1 LENKGEYQKHQAD
14 KSDSALDESFLSVST
29 KKKRKIRLLLKKP
42 NLNNQL
48 DTSVCS
54 SKLIKPSFIKAV
66 AEAQSS
72 NSKLNLS
79 IQEAEQPICLMSP
92 YKDTNIKLRTK
103 EPQSDINRRKSV
115 EALARSFRETP

>member
-1 LENKGEYQKHQAD
+1 MNNVYFENKGESQKHQAD
-14 KSDSALDESFLSVST
+14 RSDSALDESFLSVST

-42 NLNNQL
+42 NLNNEL

-54 SKLIKPSFIKAV
+54 SKLIKPSFIKVV
-66 AEAQSS
+66 AEAQRS

-92 YKDTNIKLRTK
+92 Y
-103 EPQSDINRRKSV
+103 
-115 EALARSFRETP
+115 